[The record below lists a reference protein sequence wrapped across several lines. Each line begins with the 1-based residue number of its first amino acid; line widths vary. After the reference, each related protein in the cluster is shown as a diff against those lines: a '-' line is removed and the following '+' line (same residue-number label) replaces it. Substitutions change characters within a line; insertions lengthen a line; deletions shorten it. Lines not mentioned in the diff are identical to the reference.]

1 MQHQHEQFPS
11 QVLKLV
17 CTCRFWTLTEATP
30 QHWEV
35 LPSPLPSDVRFRQDL
50 AALASH
56 DLEGAQHYKE
66 LLEKQQRADRKLR
79 ETAGIYEH

>member
-1 MQHQHEQFPS
+1 MFDLS
-11 QVLKLV
+11 AI
-17 CTCRFWTLTEATP
+17 RYWTLSEAKP

-35 LPSPLPSDVRFRQDL
+35 LSGPLPSDVRYRQDL
-50 AALASH
+50 ASLASG

-66 LLEKQQRADRKLR
+66 LLEKQQRSDRKLR